1 MTKVDFIKM
10 VAEKADL
17 PQKDATKFLA
27 AFEEVMLE
35 DIFAAEEKVSLKIGT
50 FSGYTKETSARK
62 ARNPKTG
69 ETIDVPAKKMK
80 GYPKFKP
87 SKAAKE

>member
-1 MTKVDFIKM
+1 MNKTDF
-10 VAEKADL
+10 AKAIADRADMS
-17 PQKDATKFLA
+17 QKDATKFLA
-27 AFEEVMLE
+27 AFEETMME
-35 DIFAAEEKVSLKIGT
+35 DIFAAEDKVSLKIGT
-50 FSGYTKETSARK
+50 FSGYTKKSAERK

-69 ETIDVPAKKMK
+69 ETIVVPAKTVK